1 MKIQITFNVDTSIS
15 NLDSKKKIKC
25 IKEGIKYLNI
35 DVEDEIICFPK
46 CIKIK
51 EIK

>member
-1 MKIQITFNVDTSIS
+1 MKLQITFNIDTSIS
-15 NLDSKKKIKC
+15 NLDSKKIKC
-25 IKEGIKYLNI
+25 IKEGVKYLNI

>member
-1 MKIQITFNVDTSIS
+1 MKLQITFDIDTSIS
-15 NLDSKKKIKC
+15 NLDSKKNKS
-25 IKEGIKYLNI
+25 IKESMKYLNI
-35 DVEDEIICFPK
+35 DVEDEIIGFPK